1 MQSNRPIPPT
11 QGRGQHAHKTW
22 QQTEARGLWLHLG
35 SFSQCVQCDDVT
47 MRRLPHKRYRYV
59 NVPRLPPKVPR
70 HPGGYRDQAPHQNQP
85 SAVSAMPATQKVC
98 RRHQAPCLPR
108 DEARPVPQVPRLPHK
123 RYVDVTPKCHS
134 CHAKCYGA
142 SKGDQAPPEPGIAIG
157 AMRAKE
163 KVRRC
168 HQVPHLCKVPRR
180 PGRPSTRYVN
190 VTKWCHSCDAKCR
203 ATNATRASPV
213 P

>member
-1 MQSNRPIPPT
+1 M
-11 QGRGQHAHKTW
+11 
-22 QQTEARGLWLHLG
+22 HLG

-47 MRRLPHKRYRYV
+47 MRRLP
-59 NVPRLPPKVPR
+59 PKMPR
-70 HPGGYRDQAPHQNQP
+70 HPGGYREQAPHQDQP
-85 SAVSAMPATQKVC
+85 SAVSATPATQKVC

-108 DEARPVPQVPRLPHK
+108 DEARHQSQPSAAGTTPATKGTSMSLP
-123 RYVDVTPKCHS
+123 
-134 CHAKCYGA
+134 
-142 SKGDQAPPEPGIAIG
+142 IG

-168 HQVPHLCKVPRR
+168 HQVPRLCKVPRR

-190 VTKWCHSCDAKCR
+190 VTKWCHSCDGKCR